1 MVQNSRGINR
11 TSNLMQGPSTSTSS
25 LNWKRP
31 PVRPFQPRTNTYQP
45 VRAGGRPAAAYS
57 RRGRATMPAATAA
70 RRPPPPAT
78 AAAAG
83 ASTAPDA
90 DISAPSSAARPPHI
104 VGNTALPEKSKQYS
118 YEDISRAIK
127 CTAKTQY
134 TIVMGD
140 FNAKVGVQECKE
152 LRLERRR
159 LMKQALRPT
168 LHQIEVGMAT
178 PASKENNRA
187 DSNRC

>member
-1 MVQNSRGINR
+1 
-11 TSNLMQGPSTSTSS
+11 MQGPSTSTSS

-70 RRPPPPAT
+70 RRAPPPAT

-90 DISAPSSAARPPHI
+90 DIPAPSSAARPPHI
-104 VGNTALPEKSKQYS
+104 VGNTALPEVITGTPRGAEAEAKGDLMVLQCEQIQCEKAEAMKMVAAAVNTQ
-118 YEDISRAIK
+118 
-127 CTAKTQY
+127 TA
-134 TIVMGD
+134 VNEGH
-140 FNAKVGVQECKE
+140 NA
-152 LRLERRR
+152 R
-159 LMKQALRPT
+159 LMAF
-168 LHQIEVGMAT
+168 IEAEKG
-178 PASKENNRA
+178 R
-187 DSNRC
+187 